1 MSDPVMQDWR
11 DESILEARNEANR
24 WRRIAAL
31 VIAEYAGGRF
41 TDMGEPMPL
50 ITVVNNVYEIP
61 SKVPKA
67 TDAPLVK
74 NATGSKPADH
84 DEPCDDYPP
93 RQSHLEPTPAYQPP
107 PFSH

>member
-1 MSDPVMQDWR
+1 MTDLVPQDWR
-11 DESILEARNEANR
+11 DESIQESRNEANR

-61 SKVPKA
+61 SKRVKA

-74 NATGSKPADH
+74 HATGSKPADH
-84 DEPCDDYPP
+84 DEPIADDYPP
-93 RQSHLEPTPAYQPP
+93 QSHLEPTPAYQPP
-107 PFSH
+107 PMSH